1 MTSVRIL
8 IALAILATRVQ
19 AQDAPRMINPAGFA
33 VIDWMLSPSTGDL
46 YDIWAEHGANGKLQ
60 GPVARYLDW
69 PNVSNIVVLHNG
81 WHLLAQG
88 RDARIQH
95 IEDHLSRAAFGAR
108 FKGRNPGGEYILMLQ
123 YRGSDRKVVVGFK
136 DGVFLIEGLEGIGI
150 VDIRGTPR

>member
-1 MTSVRIL
+1 MMRTR
-8 IALAILATRVQ
+8 ALVAVALLATHVR
-19 AQDAPRMINPAGFA
+19 AQDAPRMLNPAGFV
-33 VIDWMLSPSTGDL
+33 VIDWMLAPSRGDL
-46 YDIWAEHGANGKLQ
+46 YDIWAEQGANGKLQ

-69 PNVSNIVVLHNG
+69 PNVSSVVALYNG

-88 RDARIQH
+88 KDARIQH
-95 IEDHLSRAAFGAR
+95 IEDHLSRAAFGDR

-136 DGVFLIEGLEGIGI
+136 GGVFLIEGIEGIGT